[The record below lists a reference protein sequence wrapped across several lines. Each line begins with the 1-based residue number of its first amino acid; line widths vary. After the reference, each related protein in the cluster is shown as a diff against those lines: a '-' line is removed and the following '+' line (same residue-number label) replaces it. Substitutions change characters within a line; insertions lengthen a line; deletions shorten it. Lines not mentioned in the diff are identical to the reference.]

1 MIDQSILCPHCG
13 KKIPLT
19 EALTHPIE
27 EKLRKEFSSE
37 TKKSE
42 REHES
47 AIEAL
52 KKEHEQK
59 LAGERTAIEK
69 TARKRVEDA
78 LAQDMKDLKAE
89 LAEKAKLLDE
99 ARKEELALRKRE
111 REIEERE
118 NSLKLETQRTLDK
131 ERAKIREEAAAQA
144 LGERQVEL
152 NDLKTQLEDRTK
164 RLDAA
169 QERELVLRK
178 REREIDERESTLKVE
193 TQRTLDM
200 ERAKIRKE
208 AAANALGE
216 RQIELDDLK
225 AQLAERAKKLDAAQ
239 QQELVLRKQQRDLE
253 ERERSMN
260 LELERKLDEER
271 VKVRDAAL
279 AQAAEQQ
286 HLRDR
291 EKDKQLDDMRKQ
303 IEDLKRKA
311 EQGSQQAHGE
321 VQELELEDILRAN
334 FRFDEIEPVAKG
346 VRGAD
351 VLQRV
356 CSSSGKSQG
365 SILWE
370 SKRTKAWSDGWIQK
384 LKDDQREAKADI
396 GIIVSSVLPK
406 GITHIGSIEGVWVTD
421 FPSLVG
427 LGTALRA
434 GISQLAHMQGALDGK
449 GEKMELIYKYLS
461 GPEFRH
467 RVEAIVEAFVTM
479 KTDLDSEKRA
489 MERTWAKRE
498 KQIQRVIHNTSGMYG
513 DLQGLIGSSLS
524 PIPLLEMSPEEKTE
538 VPESS
543 EEKPGEV
550 PF

>member
-1 MIDQSILCPHCG
+1 MIEQSIACPHCG

-42 REHES
+42 REHEA

-52 KKEHEQK
+52 KKEHEQG
-59 LAGERTAIEK
+59 LVGERVAIEK
-69 TARKRVEDA
+69 AARKRVEDA
-78 LAQDMKDLKAE
+78 LAQDMKDLKSE

-111 REIEERE
+111 REIDERE
-118 NSLKLETQRTLDK
+118 STLKLETQRTLDK
-131 ERAKIREEAAAQA
+131 ERAKIREEASAKA
-144 LGERQVEL
+144 LGEHQIEL
-152 NDLKTQLEDRTK
+152 NDLKTQLEERTK
-164 RLDAA
+164 KLDEAK
-169 QERELVLRK
+169 QRELAVGK
-178 REREIDERESTLKVE
+178 REREIEERESTLKVE
-193 TQRTLDM
+193 AQRTLDK
-200 ERAKIRKE
+200 ERTKIREE
-208 AAANALGE
+208 AAAKALGE

-225 AQLAERAKKLDAAQ
+225 AQLEERTKKLGAAQ
-239 QQELVLRKQQRDLE
+239 QQELALRKQQRELE

-260 LELERKLDEER
+260 LELERRLDEER
-271 VKVRDAAL
+271 TKVREEAL
-279 AQAAEQQ
+279 AKSAEEH

-291 EKDKQLDDMRKQ
+291 EKDKQLEDMRKQ

-321 VQELELEDILRAN
+321 VQELELEEILRSN

-356 CSSSGKSQG
+356 CSSSGKPLG

-396 GIIVSSVLPK
+396 GIIVSSILPK
-406 GITHIGSIEGVWVTD
+406 GIPHIGSIEGVWVTD
-421 FPSLVG
+421 VPSLVG

-434 GISQLAHMQGALDGK
+434 GISQLAHVQDALAGK

-513 DLQGLIGSSLS
+513 DLQGLIGTSLAA
-524 PIPLLEMSPEEKTE
+524 IPSLEMSTEEKTDQVERDDKSDE
-538 VPESS
+538 VPL
-543 EEKPGEV
+543 
-550 PF
+550 

>member
-1 MIDQSILCPHCG
+1 MIEQSIACPHCG

-27 EKLRKEFSSE
+27 EKLRKEFASE
-37 TKKSE
+37 SKKSE
-42 REHES
+42 HEHEA

-52 KKEHEQK
+52 RKENAQK
-59 LAGERTAIEK
+59 LADERVAIEK
-69 TARKRVEDA
+69 AARKRVEDA
-78 LAQDMKDLKAE
+78 LGQDMKDLKSE

-99 ARKEELALRKRE
+99 ARRDELAMRKRE

-118 NSLKLETQRTLDK
+118 NTLKLETQRTLDK
-131 ERAKIREEAAAQA
+131 ERSKIREEAAAKA
-144 LGERQVEL
+144 LGERQIEL
-152 NDLKTQLEDRTK
+152 DDLKTQLEDRTK
-164 RLDAA
+164 RLDEA
-169 QERELVLRK
+169 QQRELMLRK
-178 REREIDERESTLKVE
+178 REREIDERENALKVE
-193 TQRTLDM
+193 TQRTLDK
-200 ERAKIRKE
+200 ERLKIREE
-208 AAANALGE
+208 AIAQALGE
-216 RQIELDDLK
+216 RQIELEDLK
-225 AQLAERAKKLDAAQ
+225 AQLEERTKKLDTAQ
-239 QQELVLRKQQRDLE
+239 QQELALRKQQRELE

-260 LELERKLDEER
+260 LELERRLDEER
-271 VKVRDAAL
+271 VKVREDAL
-279 AQAAEQQ
+279 AKAAEDH

-311 EQGSQQAHGE
+311 EQGSQQSQGE
-321 VQELELEDILRAN
+321 VQELELEEILRSN

-356 CSSSGKSQG
+356 CSSSGKSHG

-370 SKRTKAWSDGWIQK
+370 SKRTKAWSDGWLQK

-396 GIIVSSVLPK
+396 GIIVSAILPK
-406 GITHIGSIEGVWVTD
+406 GINHIGCVEGVWVTD
-421 FPSLVG
+421 VPSLVG

-434 GISQLAHMQGALDGK
+434 GISQLAHVQDAMAGK
-449 GEKMELIYKYLS
+449 GEKMELIYRYLS

-467 RVEAIVEAFVTM
+467 RVEAIVEAFVAM

-524 PIPLLEMSPEEKTE
+524 PIPSLEMSPVQPSDSKEHPDE
-538 VPESS
+538 VS
-543 EEKPGEV
+543 
-550 PF
+550 

>member
-1 MIDQSILCPHCG
+1 MLEQSISCPHCG

-27 EKLRKEFSSE
+27 EKLRKEFASE

-42 REHES
+42 REYE
-47 AIEAL
+47 AALEAL
-52 KKEHEQK
+52 KKEHAEG
-59 LAGERTAIEK
+59 LVAERVAIEK

-78 LAQDMKDLKAE
+78 LAQDMKDLKSE

-99 ARKEELALRKRE
+99 ARKAESALRKRE
-111 REIEERE
+111 REIDERE
-118 NSLKLETQRTLDK
+118 NTLKLETQRTLDK
-131 ERAKIREEAAAQA
+131 ERAKIRDEAAAKA
-144 LGERQVEL
+144 FGERQIEL
-152 NDLKTQLEDRTK
+152 DDLKTQLEDRTK
-164 RLDAA
+164 KLDEA
-169 QERELVLRK
+169 QQRELVLRK
-178 REREIDERESTLKVE
+178 REREIEERESTMKVAV
-193 TQRTLDM
+193 QRTLDE
-200 ERAKIRKE
+200 ERGKIREE
-208 AAANALGE
+208 AAAKALGE
-216 RQIELDDLK
+216 HRIELDDLK
-225 AQLAERAKKLDAAQ
+225 AQLEERTKKLGVAQ
-239 QQELVLRKQQRDLE
+239 QQELALRKQQRELE

-260 LELERKLDEER
+260 LELERRLDEER
-271 VKVRDAAL
+271 VKVREDAL
-279 AQAAEQQ
+279 AKAAEQQ

-291 EKDKQLDDMRKQ
+291 EKDKQLEDMRKQ

-321 VQELELEDILRAN
+321 VQELELEELLRSN

-406 GITHIGSIEGVWVTD
+406 GITHIGAIEGVWVTD

-479 KTDLDSEKRA
+479 KTDLDSEKRS

-513 DLQGLIGSSLS
+513 DLQGLIGTSLS
-524 PIPLLEMSPEEKTE
+524 PIPLLEMSPEEKTDQ
-538 VPESS
+538 PESS
-543 EEKPGEV
+543 EDQTNEV